1 MVAHTFNPSTWEA
14 EAGGFLS
21 SRPVWPTKWGPG
33 QPGLH
38 RETLSRK
45 TNQTNKKKKRWELP
59 IILSSALLVALV
71 PSRRP
76 SSPLSG
82 SIFLNNIYPGLI
94 LCGVISVYYLPKPPL
109 IHPIEWKLY
118 EVMDLRVLSSSTV
131 SAPPLNAVQA
141 RAQTQVDDAVFR
153 VDAQGLFS
161 ETKKQKQK
169 RSKQTNPQN
178 LCLIKVRGIIM

>member
-1 MVAHTFNPSTWEA
+1 
-14 EAGGFLS
+14 
-21 SRPVWPTKWGPG
+21 
-33 QPGLH
+33 
-38 RETLSRK
+38 
-45 TNQTNKKKKRWELP
+45 
-59 IILSSALLVALV
+59 
-71 PSRRP
+71 
-76 SSPLSG
+76 
-82 SIFLNNIYPGLI
+82 
-94 LCGVISVYYLPKPPL
+94 
-109 IHPIEWKLY
+109 
-118 EVMDLRVLSSSTV
+118 MDLRVLSSSTV